1 METVNKFAVECNNV
15 LVFTTPSGTP
25 RWMHQANIG
34 VVCLGGLVQMA
45 VQFGKAFGMKLTVF
59 NTSPNKR
66 KDIGFNAYVIIVE
79 SS

>member
-1 METVNKFAVECNNV
+1 
-15 LVFTTPSGTP
+15 
-25 RWMHQANIG
+25 